1 MNLKLQLPQLITDAP
16 LCLNSCRKYCIIQFQ
31 YDASSWCVL
40 FFIHFGIFCAPGRD
54 HDPSVQ
60 LVPFSSV
67 YTHASMDTSLGCIKR
82 NVNTQV
88 KRDDSELLSLIATQV
103 SR

>member
-1 MNLKLQLPQLITDAP
+1 MNLKLQLPQLITDVP
-16 LCLNSCRKYCIIQFQ
+16 LCLNSCRKYRIIEFQ

-40 FFIHFGIFCAPGRD
+40 FFIHFGIFCVPGRD

-67 YTHASMDTSLGCIKR
+67 YLHASIDTSLGYTKR
-82 NVNTQV
+82 NVHLQV
-88 KRDDSELLSLIATQV
+88 KRDDRELLSLKATQF